1 MTQFKNL
8 KGSYD
13 YLPQKQILRE
23 EIKNILSSIFQK
35 YGFSP
40 VETPILC
47 YYDLLSSK
55 YSEGADIL
63 NETYKLTDQG
73 ERSLGLR
80 YDLTITFSKLIS
92 SNPNLRLPFKR
103 YEIGKVFRDG
113 PVKLGRNREF
123 TQCDVD
129 MVGVKSLMAEAT
141 YFSMCKEIF
150 EKLGLDIVI
159 RYNNRKLLTGL
170 ITYVGISS
178 NLVNEVIIIVD
189 KIEKLSRE
197 ELLSEFNR
205 LGISEYIYF
214 NLEKLFQLNLK
225 ELSSYFENEDINENI
240 KNGINELKALGS
252 YISSLQ
258 MNDLVK
264 FCPFLARGIG
274 VYTGTVWEVYMKDE
288 SITSSISA
296 GGRYDNIITNF
307 IADKTEFPAVGMTF
321 GLDVI
326 YEAIRLKTV
335 SLKHTVVEL
344 LLIPM
349 GTEAETLELANR
361 LRNYGVNV
369 DIDMTGHKV
378 KKAYSYADK
387 VRIPF
392 ASVIG
397 ENEIDSKTFTIKSLL
412 TGQQSTFTFSNY
424 NEIVTFI
431 QG

>member
-129 MVGVKSLMAEAT
+129 MV
-141 YFSMCKEIF
+141 
-150 EKLGLDIVI
+150 
-159 RYNNRKLLTGL
+159 
-170 ITYVGISS
+170 
-178 NLVNEVIIIVD
+178 
-189 KIEKLSRE
+189 
-197 ELLSEFNR
+197 
-205 LGISEYIYF
+205 
-214 NLEKLFQLNLK
+214 
-225 ELSSYFENEDINENI
+225 
-240 KNGINELKALGS
+240 
-252 YISSLQ
+252 
-258 MNDLVK
+258 
-264 FCPFLARGIG
+264 
-274 VYTGTVWEVYMKDE
+274 
-288 SITSSISA
+288 
-296 GGRYDNIITNF
+296 
-307 IADKTEFPAVGMTF
+307 
-321 GLDVI
+321 
-326 YEAIRLKTV
+326 
-335 SLKHTVVEL
+335 
-344 LLIPM
+344 
-349 GTEAETLELANR
+349 
-361 LRNYGVNV
+361 
-369 DIDMTGHKV
+369 
-378 KKAYSYADK
+378 
-387 VRIPF
+387 
-392 ASVIG
+392 
-397 ENEIDSKTFTIKSLL
+397 
-412 TGQQSTFTFSNY
+412 
-424 NEIVTFI
+424 
-431 QG
+431 